1 MPATHHVIT
10 DVAQQIWHDDFEL
23 SGASLP
29 LNGSTKW
36 SVRQR
41 RLRGGL
47 SDGVDVVEIDNGAL
61 KLEVLPTRGMGVWRG
76 NFQGIPIGWDSPVKM
91 PVHPA
96 FVNQTER
103 GGLGW
108 LAGFNEL
115 ICRCGLS
122 FMGPPGRDAGH
133 QDHPILGE
141 LTLHG
146 KIANL
151 PAHRVEVTV
160 DPDQQGRIAVTGI
173 VDECSMFGPCLRLTS
188 TIETTIGS
196 NRFTIID
203 EVSNLSAKPAEFEM
217 LYHTNIGR
225 PFLEA
230 GSRLLAAAS
239 EISPRDARA
248 AEGIDTYDQY
258 AAPDAGYA
266 EQAYFFRLIGDAQQ
280 RGLAVLRNAA
290 GDLALSLRISLTEL
304 PWFTLWKNTAAE
316 ADGYVTGLEPG
327 TNFPNLRSFER
338 AHGRMHT
345 LAPGASRQMSFEL
358 AIHSDKSSVQQL
370 AAEVQNLQC
379 STPVAMSREPL
390 QEYSSAG
397 K

>member
-1 MPATHHVIT
+1 MTVANHVIT
-10 DVAQQIWHDDFEL
+10 DVAHEIWHDHFEL
-23 SGASLP
+23 SGASAP
-29 LNGSTKW
+29 LKGSTSW

-47 SDGVDVVEIDNGAL
+47 SDGVDVISIDNGSL
-61 KLEVLPTRGMGVWRG
+61 KLDVLPTRGMGVWRG
-76 NFQGIPIGWDSPVKM
+76 NFQGTPIGWDSPVKQ

-122 FMGPPGRDAGH
+122 FMGPPGRDEAFK
-133 QDHPILGE
+133 DHPILGE

-146 KIANL
+146 KIANI
-151 PAHRVEVTV
+151 PAHRVEVTT
-160 DPDQQGRIAVTGI
+160 DSATGRIAVTGI
-173 VDECSMFGPCLRLTS
+173 VDECSLFGPCLRLTS
-188 TIETTIGS
+188 TIETTVGS
-196 NRFTIID
+196 NEFQIID
-203 EVSNLSAKPAEFEM
+203 EVSNLAAKPAEFQM

-230 GSRLLAAAS
+230 GSRLIAPS
-239 EISPRDARA
+239 REVSPRDAHA
-248 AEGIDTYDQY
+248 AKDIDTFDIY
-258 AAPDAGYA
+258 AAPDASYA
-266 EQAYFFRLIGDAQQ
+266 EQAYFFQLIGDAQQ
-280 RGLAVLRNAA
+280 RGLAILRNAA
-290 GDLALSLRISLTEL
+290 GDLALSLRMPIAEL
-304 PWFTLWKNTAAE
+304 PFFTLWKNTAAE

-338 AHGRMHT
+338 TQGRVLT
-345 LAPGASRQMSFEL
+345 LAPGTSHRMSFAL
-358 AIHSDKSSVQQL
+358 AIHQGPASVQQITDE
-370 AAEVQNLQC
+370 AELLQQ
-379 STPVAMSREPL
+379 TTTMSLSKRPRHDL
-390 QEYSSAG
+390 SSAA

>member
-1 MPATHHVIT
+1 MPATNRVIT
-10 DVAQQIWHDDFEL
+10 DVAQQIWHDHFEL

-29 LNGSTKW
+29 LNGSTNW

-47 SDGVDVVEIDNGAL
+47 SDGVEVVEIDNGAL

-76 NFQGIPIGWDSPVKM
+76 NFQGIPIGWDSPVKL
-91 PVHPA
+91 PVHPG

-122 FMGPPGRDAGH
+122 FMGPPGRDADH

-196 NRFTIID
+196 NLFTIID

-266 EQAYFFRLIGDAQQ
+266 EQAYFFRLIGDAQH
-280 RGLAVLRNAA
+280 RGLAMLRNAA
-290 GDLALSLRISLTEL
+290 GDLALSLRIPLAEL
-304 PWFTLWKNTAAE
+304 PCFTLWKNTAAE

-327 TNFPNLRSFER
+327 TNFPNLRGFER
-338 AHGRMHT
+338 AHGRLQT
-345 LAPGASRQMSFEL
+345 LAPGASRRMSFEM
-358 AIHSDKSSVQQL
+358 AIHHGKNSVQTV
-370 AAEVQNLQC
+370 AEEVQNRQRN
-379 STPVAMSREPL
+379 TTVTMSREPL
-390 QEYSSAG
+390 REYSPAG